1 MLREESFVLEGH
13 MTLLN
18 PWTSNFFNF
27 VNFINFNFNLSN
39 VNNIIVITRTT
50 TG

>member
-1 MLREESFVLEGH
+1 

-27 VNFINFNFNLSN
+27 FNFINFINLIYFNFNLSN
-39 VNNIIVITRTT
+39 DNNIIVITRTT